1 MLTVTIEIS
10 TRAASDDEYS
20 NGTRDDDD
28 DAKTI
33 VASDDE
39 YSNSTRD
46 DDDDART
53 IVDVSSN
60 ERDDSVNDRMMRQK
74 NLLIKNKSGKNYK
87 KKSMRFF
94 VVHGGIT

>member
-1 MLTVTIEIS
+1 MKKIIYSVAGLGLLALSLGAHGDDRDFNETRTI
-10 TRAASDDEYS
+10 AATDEYS
-20 NGTRDDDD
+20 NGTR
-28 DAKTI
+28 
-33 VASDDE
+33 
-39 YSNSTRD
+39 
-46 DDDDART
+46 DDDART

-60 ERDDSVNDRMMRQK
+60 ERDDSVDDRMMRQK

>member
-10 TRAASDDEYS
+10 TRA
-20 NGTRDDDD
+20 
-28 DAKTI
+28 
-33 VASDDE
+33 ASDDE

-60 ERDDSVNDRMMRQK
+60 ERDDSVNDRMM
-74 NLLIKNKSGKNYK
+74 
-87 KKSMRFF
+87 
-94 VVHGGIT
+94 